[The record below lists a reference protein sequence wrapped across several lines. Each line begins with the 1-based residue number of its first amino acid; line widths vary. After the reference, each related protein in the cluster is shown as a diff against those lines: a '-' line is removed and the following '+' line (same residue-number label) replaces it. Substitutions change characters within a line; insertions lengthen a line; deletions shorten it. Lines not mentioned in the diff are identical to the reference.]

1 MQLKRFVIQSF
12 LLLLYFEFVM
22 RFRDFETLHNVVRK
36 RSAHH
41 QTAISVSGEDLC
53 RAMNLACVFYFKRV
67 LCLQRSAATTLLLRR
82 YGLKAEMLTG
92 VQILPLEAHAWVEIQ
107 GTIVNDAPYMRDI
120 YQVLERC

>member
-1 MQLKRFVIQSF
+1 M
-12 LLLLYFEFVM
+12 
-22 RFRDFETLHNVVRK
+22 
-36 RSAHH
+36 SA
-41 QTAISVSGEDLC
+41 SSEDLC

-107 GTIVNDAPYMRDI
+107 GTIVNDTPYMHDI